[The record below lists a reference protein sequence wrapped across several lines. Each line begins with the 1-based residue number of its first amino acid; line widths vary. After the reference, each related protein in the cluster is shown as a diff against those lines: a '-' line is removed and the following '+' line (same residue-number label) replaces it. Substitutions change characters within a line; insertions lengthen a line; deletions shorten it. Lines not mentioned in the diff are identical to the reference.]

1 MKTIFDLL
9 FILNGTLGLVC
20 FFLVC
25 MSLRTNKHVNI
36 YLAIILFAVSI
47 RFILRG
53 YLELSGNTELIM
65 TLSHYDVFLL
75 LTPLPYFYFKNVV
88 SKKNA
93 FKSKDLFH
101 FFLPILVTIEINT
114 HLVSS
119 IFQVELNFATKLI
132 IISTLIF
139 YIITSSIFLAK
150 IFWRKKSIIEIQV
163 EQEALL
169 KKWLIVLYFAFL
181 MPAIKIFLDQLLT
194 EDNQFL
200 SENFITWLFW
210 LIAFIFILASPS
222 ILDAYL
228 FQISRKQG
236 KETTPITFWRL
247 KPINTITNPKDI
259 RLSKKINGEL
269 NAYFV
274 QITQFIAEKHLFRTS
289 GVTINEFALISK
301 IPISHLSFIFKYH
314 SEISFLDYKK
324 RSRILDAI
332 NLINEGYLKTN
343 TLEGLSD
350 KVGFKTY
357 NSFYLGFKETTG
369 QAPQNYINSLAE

>member
-1 MKTIFDLL
+1 
-9 FILNGTLGLVC
+9 
-20 FFLVC
+20 
-25 MSLRTNKHVNI
+25 
-36 YLAIILFAVSI
+36 
-47 RFILRG
+47 
-53 YLELSGNTELIM
+53 
-65 TLSHYDVFLL
+65 
-75 LTPLPYFYFKNVV
+75 
-88 SKKNA
+88 
-93 FKSKDLFH
+93 
-101 FFLPILVTIEINT
+101 
-114 HLVSS
+114 
-119 IFQVELNFATKLI
+119 
-132 IISTLIF
+132 
-139 YIITSSIFLAK
+139 
-150 IFWRKKSIIEIQV
+150 
-163 EQEALL
+163 
-169 KKWLIVLYFAFL
+169 

-236 KETTPITFWRL
+236 KETTPITIWRL

>member
-36 YLAIILFAVSI
+36 YLAILLFAVSI

-53 YLELSGNTELIM
+53 YLELSGNTELIR

-75 LTPLPYFYFKNVV
+75 LLPLPYFYFKNVV

-181 MPAIKIFLDQLLT
+181 MPAINLFLDQLLT

-228 FQISRKQG
+228 FQISRKQR
-236 KETTPITFWRL
+236 KETTPITIWRL

-289 GVTINEFALISK
+289 GVTINEFALKSK

>member
-210 LIAFIFILASPS
+210 LITFIFILASPS

-236 KETTPITFWRL
+236 KETTPITIWRL

-289 GVTINEFALISK
+289 GVTINEFALKSK

>member
-36 YLAIILFAVSI
+36 YLAILLFAVSI

-53 YLELSGNTELIM
+53 YLELSGNTELIR

-75 LTPLPYFYFKNVV
+75 LLPLPYFYFKNVV

-181 MPAIKIFLDQLLT
+181 MPAINLFLDQLLT

-236 KETTPITFWRL
+236 KETTPITIWRL

-289 GVTINEFALISK
+289 GVTINEFALKSK

>member
-36 YLAIILFAVSI
+36 YLAILLFAVSI

-53 YLELSGNTELIM
+53 YLELSGNTELIR

-75 LTPLPYFYFKNVV
+75 LLPLPYFYFKNVV

-181 MPAIKIFLDQLLT
+181 MPAINLFLDQLLT

-236 KETTPITFWRL
+236 KETTPITIWRL

-269 NAYFV
+269 NAYFD

-289 GVTINEFALISK
+289 GVTINEFALKSK

>member
-53 YLELSGNTELIM
+53 YLELSGNTELIR

-75 LTPLPYFYFKNVV
+75 LLPLPYFYFKNVV

-181 MPAIKIFLDQLLT
+181 MPAINLFLDQLLT

-236 KETTPITFWRL
+236 KETTPITIWRL